1 MKPKAYLETSMI
13 GYLASPPSLDP
24 MVAANQRVTQEWW
37 QARSGEYDLYI
48 SQPVIQE
55 AKVDDEDAAMR
66 HMALLVDLPSLEL
79 NRAALDLARALAEG
93 VPIPKEAVEDA
104 LHVALA
110 TVHGMDY
117 LLTWDR
123 EHLAGAS
130 IRDEIERVCRAR
142 GYEPPLICTPRELL
156 EE

>member
-1 MKPKAYLETSMI
+1 MKSKAYLETSII
-13 GYLASPPSLDP
+13 GYLASEPSPDP
-24 MVAANQRVTQEWW
+24 AIAANQQVTQQWW
-37 QARSGEYDLYI
+37 QARAAEYDFYV

-55 AKVDDEDAAMR
+55 AKGDDEDAAMR

-93 VPIPKEAVEDA
+93 LPIPGEAVEDA

-110 TVHGMDY
+110 TVHGMEY

-130 IRDEIERVCRAR
+130 MRDEIERVCRAR